1 MGEECSGHGCWA
13 GRLPHADAM
22 GCDGVCRVQRQRAMA
37 AAEQECGPGERRH
50 GASGLCVHAELA
62 PGADRAAPRAAEL
75 SLGTYK
81 LVSVAGDLLVFE
93 RAHQGRR
100 LLVAL
105 NLGVASA
112 SLAAHGRIL
121 LSTFMDRQAEEIDGS
136 LSLRGAEGIILKPSA

>member
-1 MGEECSGHGCWA
+1 MLSL
-13 GRLPHADAM
+13 R
-22 GCDGVCRVQRQRAMA
+22 RALIA
-37 AAEQECGPGERRH
+37 LRR
-50 GASGLCVHAELA
+50 AR
-62 PGADRAAPRAAEL
+62 PEL

-136 LSLRGAEGIILKPSA
+136 L